1 MLVLDII
8 GWTLL
13 IASNVL
19 PEKWFKTKSQMYG
32 TRITCCGIALAIFT
46 TQLANL
52 WFEWY

>member
-1 MLVLDII
+1 MVLTII

-13 IASNVL
+13 IAANVL
-19 PEKWFKTKSQMYG
+19 PEKWFKNEKQMYG
-32 TRITCCGIALAIFT
+32 TRITCCGIALIIFL

>member
-19 PEKWFKTKSQMYG
+19 PEKWFKNKQQAHT
-32 TRITCCGIALAIFT
+32 TRITCAGVALVIFVT
-46 TQLANL
+46 ELLNMC
-52 WFEWY
+52 FEWY